1 MRRSRTVRT
10 RSASTSSHST
20 TAVTSDPAAAG
31 RPVYSR
37 ALISVNPARP
47 ISMACAMP
55 CGGAHGA
62 LVKMPTTIANMANI
76 IPATSPGRAH
86 STTFLL
92 AARMCAS
99 VSIQC
104 DAGSSPTRSTP
115 RRSRPARRPRGRM
128 VTRVTDSGARGADA
142 VDVAGAGD
150 EVVAD
155 EIVDLQPGLYR
166 FARSLTGDPDEASD
180 LAQEATARALGA
192 LRSFTPGTNLRAWL
206 FRILRNTYLNRRR
219 AVRLHPAPVPLET
232 APDNAG
238 LADGRRA
245 PVEHD
250 VLVRAEL
257 RAVLDAFSGL
267 PERYATPLYLTAVEE
282 RSYAE
287 VARELGIPIGTVMSR
302 IYRARQLLL
311 SRLAEERR

>member
-1 MRRSRTVRT
+1 
-10 RSASTSSHST
+10 
-20 TAVTSDPAAAG
+20 
-31 RPVYSR
+31 
-37 ALISVNPARP
+37 
-47 ISMACAMP
+47 
-55 CGGAHGA
+55 
-62 LVKMPTTIANMANI
+62 
-76 IPATSPGRAH
+76 
-86 STTFLL
+86 
-92 AARMCAS
+92 
-99 VSIQC
+99 
-104 DAGSSPTRSTP
+104 
-115 RRSRPARRPRGRM
+115 M
-128 VTRVTDSGARGADA
+128 VTRVTDSDAPRSDA
-142 VDVAGAGD
+142 VGVAGAGD
-150 EVVAD
+150 QVVAD

-166 FARSLTGDPDEASD
+166 FARSLTRDPDEASD

-219 AVRLHPAPVPLET
+219 AARLYPAPVPLET
-232 APDNAG
+232 APDSAG
-238 LADGRRA
+238 PADGRRA

-257 RAVLDAFSGL
+257 RAVLDAFRGL

-287 VARELGIPIGTVMSR
+287 VARELGLPIGTVMSR